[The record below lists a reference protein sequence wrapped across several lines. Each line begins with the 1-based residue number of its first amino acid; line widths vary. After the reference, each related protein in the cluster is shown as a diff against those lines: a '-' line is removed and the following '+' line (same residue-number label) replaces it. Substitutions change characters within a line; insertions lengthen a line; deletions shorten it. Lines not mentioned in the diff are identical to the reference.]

1 MNLSSY
7 LCELM
12 QLALMELHFCWMET
26 PPVRV
31 GWRSATTTLMVL
43 CVMTSG
49 MTWMLK
55 LSAGTLDFW
64 EVST

>member
-1 MNLSSY
+1 MDLCLY
-7 LCELM
+7 LCDLM
-12 QLALMELHFCWMET
+12 QLALMELYFCWMET
-26 PPVRV
+26 PPVKV

-49 MTWMLK
+49 MTWMLA

-64 EVST
+64 EVSI